1 MRLPKVVSVLNSEVT
16 RLTGKKPV
24 EAIKKKVVDA
34 KSSTTNLRPDTLK
47 ERDSTLHRTR
57 DIPLPL
63 VSWKVV
69 KGESQIQ
76 YGIRRSSI
84 SREHLWIT
92 RASFL
97 LSELPPD
104 GIHWFKKKIIKKL
117 NFSKELRNPDEVVQ
131 KYWYQQQKDRQSRQ
145 SNLTTNTQWS
155 RSMLMKKIQTIYL
168 FAFLLKCANINL
180 FIEASWYRTD
190 HNSNIKVL
198 QYNNYFVHRQKYW
211 TRWRPRSRISS
222 IMASK

>member
-104 GIHWFKKKIIKKL
+104 GIHY
-117 NFSKELRNPDEVVQ
+117 S
-131 KYWYQQQKDRQSRQ
+131 
-145 SNLTTNTQWS
+145 
-155 RSMLMKKIQTIYL
+155 KIQTIYL
-168 FAFLLKCANINL
+168 FAFSLKCANINL

-190 HNSNIKVL
+190 HNSNSKVL
-198 QYNNYFVHRQKYW
+198 QYNNYFGHRQKYW
-211 TRWRPRSRISS
+211 TRWRLHLRISS